1 MRLPS
6 VSDCTD
12 STAVPPHRWAH
23 SNQPDSSRMPHICC
37 KGEVEEADLDALS
50 DVLRS
55 AVGETLQPTHVS
67 LWLRELELLLMRS
80 YGQEQV
86 AYPNASLIPSAVSR
100 PIEGIQWE

>member
-1 MRLPS
+1 M
-6 VSDCTD
+6 
-12 STAVPPHRWAH
+12 AH
-23 SNQPDSSRMPHICC
+23 LAR
-37 KGEVEEADLDALS
+37 KGVVEEIDLDALS

-67 LWLRELELLLMRS
+67 LWLREPELLLMRS
-80 YGQEQV
+80 YRQERV